1 MIGKKL
7 FTGNGKKI
15 KMYKILTVECFDK
28 NNQILGV
35 VDEVWRP

>member
-1 MIGKKL
+1 MKYWNEI
-7 FTGNGKKI
+7 
-15 KMYKILTVECFDK
+15 KILTGECFDK